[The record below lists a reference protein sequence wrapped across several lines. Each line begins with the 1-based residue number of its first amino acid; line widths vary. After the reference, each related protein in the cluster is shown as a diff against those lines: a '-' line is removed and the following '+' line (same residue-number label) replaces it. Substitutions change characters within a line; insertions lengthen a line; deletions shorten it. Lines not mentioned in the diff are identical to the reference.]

1 MEEIEKE
8 ANKYLEEE
16 DKGNSATL
24 EKIDEICE
32 QYRNENENKNKK
44 IADLDEWNISD
55 FFGINDLERIKQTP
69 EYIIEKI
76 LIKFK
81 NFINFNEYFFIMKP
95 KEISEENKNNKKEQK
110 GEKKEKDNIFNK
122 KEEHKE
128 MESFEITNSTK
139 KNQNKSNEGT
149 KKKTK
154 GEEKKKISIKNF
166 KTISPNKKLSN
177 SMISIQ
183 SLDIYKNN
191 LNIYA
196 EEKHEK
202 VNNFNN
208 KISNSLS
215 HKKDKKSFSLNIK
228 NFSDSSGS
236 NKPNKFLHRQ
246 KDYTNNNDSSIN
258 KFNINIS
265 SNESSSKKKDIS
277 SITKNKLKNNSI
289 NISSENK
296 GSSEYYNFQLTDSQD
311 YININRNNNNKE
323 ENKKKENMN
332 IYKLRFFKEKLNLE
346 EGENLSGK
354 AYEEYARKVL
364 KLMFIL
370 SLKNVP
376 DFKNPQN
383 IVTEHIIDFYKN
395 LLESGKIEKIDTP
408 IGSLIF
414 EESKKEKHF
423 EIDIVLEL
431 KKKEIIKF
439 VKKYGKIIFFENYFI
454 NENDNDINEEVTCY
468 MEIARNLVSQGK
480 EKLIQIKKY
489 IKIIKIMNNMRQIFS
504 DRKTYN
510 DILMPYKTSESTEK
524 IFSIITD
531 GNYEELKFVINEI
544 VIPKLNEEPDYEE
557 IKKKIE
563 IILNE
568 NPNLFEEV
576 ENKDSLIDNIYYVLE
591 IFYHLKINKIKFCL
605 IYIGEICESK
615 YNLTNVLMKLKN
627 DGCLNDK
634 GEKLL
639 INDTK
644 KKNDRFL
651 ELKSIYKKIKNIILE
666 FEKKCENYIE
676 FSRESVDKIFDK
688 FDYNIFDF
696 AHYISQMKFEFNAY
710 IFYNNKDEFE
720 SLKKDYK
727 NIATYFKKYFK
738 LKIKQFQLNG
748 NNLRNILNYIEQDI
762 YSLYFLFFEEKSILK
777 IDPSIFRYKNMFV
790 FQINKNKESQI
801 YLPFKTDKLIE
812 QMSIESKFR
821 DAINQDI
828 KNNLPFYL
836 KPQILMPTNLESKL
850 LNDLKIIFK
859 VKGNINIKD
868 YLEKL
873 KFEIPKEKED
883 ELLNYIDKITE
894 ILKIKDSSEIKDIF
908 TKNLNKLILNL
919 LSKHIYF
926 IFVHKIGKHFRNK
939 YEEELSKSIENFN
952 KSKKYLIK

>member
-69 EYIIEKI
+69 EYYIEKI

-81 NFINFNEYFFIMKP
+81 NFINFNEYFFIMKS

-166 KTISPNKKLSN
+166 KTISPNKKRSN

-236 NKPNKFLHRQ
+236 NKPNKFIHRQ
-246 KDYTNNNDSSIN
+246 KDYTNNNDSRIN

-277 SITKNKLKNNSI
+277 SITKNKLKNNSS

-431 KKKEIIKF
+431 KKNEIIKF
-439 VKKYGKIIFFENYFI
+439 VKKYGKIIFLENYFI

-468 MEIARNLVSQGK
+468 MEIARNLISQGK

-489 IKIIKIMNNMRQIFS
+489 IKIIKIMNNMRQILS

-605 IYIGEICESK
+605 IYIGEICESE

-644 KKNDRFL
+644 KMNDRFL
-651 ELKSIYKKIKNIILE
+651 EFKNIYKKIKNIILE
-666 FEKKCENYIE
+666 FEKKCENYIA

-696 AHYISQMKFEFNAY
+696 THYISQMKFEFNAY

-762 YSLYFLFFEEKSILK
+762 YNLYFLFFEEKSIQK

-790 FQINKNKESQI
+790 FQINKNKENQI

-812 QMSIESKFR
+812 QMNIESIFR

-836 KPQILMPTNLESKL
+836 KPQILIPTNLESKL
-850 LNDLKIIFK
+850 INDLKIIFK

-868 YLEKL
+868 FLEKL

-908 TKNLNKLILNL
+908 TKNLKKLILNL

>member
-1 MEEIEKE
+1 
-8 ANKYLEEE
+8 
-16 DKGNSATL
+16 
-24 EKIDEICE
+24 
-32 QYRNENENKNKK
+32 
-44 IADLDEWNISD
+44 
-55 FFGINDLERIKQTP
+55 
-69 EYIIEKI
+69 
-76 LIKFK
+76 
-81 NFINFNEYFFIMKP
+81 
-95 KEISEENKNNKKEQK
+95 
-110 GEKKEKDNIFNK
+110 
-122 KEEHKE
+122 
-128 MESFEITNSTK
+128 
-139 KNQNKSNEGT
+139 
-149 KKKTK
+149 
-154 GEEKKKISIKNF
+154 
-166 KTISPNKKLSN
+166 
-177 SMISIQ
+177 
-183 SLDIYKNN
+183 
-191 LNIYA
+191 
-196 EEKHEK
+196 
-202 VNNFNN
+202 
-208 KISNSLS
+208 
-215 HKKDKKSFSLNIK
+215 
-228 NFSDSSGS
+228 
-236 NKPNKFLHRQ
+236 
-246 KDYTNNNDSSIN
+246 
-258 KFNINIS
+258 
-265 SNESSSKKKDIS
+265 
-277 SITKNKLKNNSI
+277 
-289 NISSENK
+289 
-296 GSSEYYNFQLTDSQD
+296 
-311 YININRNNNNKE
+311 
-323 ENKKKENMN
+323 MN

-439 VKKYGKIIFFENYFI
+439 VKKYGKIIFLENYFI

-468 MEIARNLVSQGK
+468 MEIARNLISQGK

-489 IKIIKIMNNMRQIFS
+489 IKIIKIMNNMRQIIS

-510 DILMPYKTSESTEK
+510 DILIPYKALVSTEK

-544 VIPKLNEEPDYEE
+544 VIPKLNKEPDYEE

-568 NPNLFEEV
+568 NPYLFEEV

-634 GEKLL
+634 GGKLL
-639 INDTK
+639 INYTK

-651 ELKSIYKKIKNIILE
+651 ELKSIYQKIKNIILE
-666 FEKKCENYIE
+666 FEKKCENYIA
-676 FSRESVDKIFDK
+676 FSRERVDKIFDK

-710 IFYNNKDEFE
+710 IFYNNNDEFE

-738 LKIKQFQLNG
+738 LKIKQFQLND

-790 FQINKNKESQI
+790 FQINKNKESQM

-836 KPQILMPTNLESKL
+836 KPQMLMPTNLESKL

>member
-95 KEISEENKNNKKEQK
+95 KEISEENKNKKKEKK

-166 KTISPNKKLSN
+166 KTISPNKKRSN

-215 HKKDKKSFSLNIK
+215 HKKDIKSFSLNIK

-277 SITKNKLKNNSI
+277 SITKNKLKNNSS

-408 IGSLIF
+408 IGS
-414 EESKKEKHF
+414 
-423 EIDIVLEL
+423 
-431 KKKEIIKF
+431 
-439 VKKYGKIIFFENYFI
+439 
-454 NENDNDINEEVTCY
+454 
-468 MEIARNLVSQGK
+468 
-480 EKLIQIKKY
+480 
-489 IKIIKIMNNMRQIFS
+489 
-504 DRKTYN
+504 
-510 DILMPYKTSESTEK
+510 
-524 IFSIITD
+524 
-531 GNYEELKFVINEI
+531 
-544 VIPKLNEEPDYEE
+544 
-557 IKKKIE
+557 
-563 IILNE
+563 
-568 NPNLFEEV
+568 
-576 ENKDSLIDNIYYVLE
+576 
-591 IFYHLKINKIKFCL
+591 
-605 IYIGEICESK
+605 
-615 YNLTNVLMKLKN
+615 
-627 DGCLNDK
+627 
-634 GEKLL
+634 
-639 INDTK
+639 
-644 KKNDRFL
+644 
-651 ELKSIYKKIKNIILE
+651 
-666 FEKKCENYIE
+666 
-676 FSRESVDKIFDK
+676 
-688 FDYNIFDF
+688 
-696 AHYISQMKFEFNAY
+696 
-710 IFYNNKDEFE
+710 
-720 SLKKDYK
+720 
-727 NIATYFKKYFK
+727 
-738 LKIKQFQLNG
+738 
-748 NNLRNILNYIEQDI
+748 
-762 YSLYFLFFEEKSILK
+762 
-777 IDPSIFRYKNMFV
+777 
-790 FQINKNKESQI
+790 
-801 YLPFKTDKLIE
+801 
-812 QMSIESKFR
+812 
-821 DAINQDI
+821 
-828 KNNLPFYL
+828 
-836 KPQILMPTNLESKL
+836 
-850 LNDLKIIFK
+850 
-859 VKGNINIKD
+859 
-868 YLEKL
+868 
-873 KFEIPKEKED
+873 
-883 ELLNYIDKITE
+883 
-894 ILKIKDSSEIKDIF
+894 
-908 TKNLNKLILNL
+908 
-919 LSKHIYF
+919 
-926 IFVHKIGKHFRNK
+926 
-939 YEEELSKSIENFN
+939 
-952 KSKKYLIK
+952 

>member
-69 EYIIEKI
+69 EYYIEKI

-81 NFINFNEYFFIMKP
+81 NFINFNEYFFIMKS

-215 HKKDKKSFSLNIK
+215 HKKDIKSFSLNIK

-246 KDYTNNNDSSIN
+246 KDYTNNNDSRIN

-277 SITKNKLKNNSI
+277 SITKNKLKNNSS

-431 KKKEIIKF
+431 KKNEIIKF
-439 VKKYGKIIFFENYFI
+439 VKKYGKIIFLENYFI

-563 IILNE
+563 ITLNE
-568 NPNLFEEV
+568 KPNLFEEV

-615 YNLTNVLMKLKN
+615 YNLTKVLMKLKN

-644 KKNDRFL
+644 KMNDRFL
-651 ELKSIYKKIKNIILE
+651 EFKNIYKKIKNIILE
-666 FEKKCENYIE
+666 FEKKCENYIA

-696 AHYISQMKFEFNAY
+696 THYITQMKFEFNAY

-762 YSLYFLFFEEKSILK
+762 YNLYFLFFEEKSIQK

-790 FQINKNKESQI
+790 FQINKNKENQI

-812 QMSIESKFR
+812 QMNIESIFR

-836 KPQILMPTNLESKL
+836 KPQILIPTNLESKL
-850 LNDLKIIFK
+850 INDLKIIFK

-868 YLEKL
+868 FLEKL

>member
-16 DKGNSATL
+16 DKGNSAIL

-95 KEISEENKNNKKEQK
+95 KEISEENKNKKKEKK

-166 KTISPNKKLSN
+166 KTISPNKKRSN

-215 HKKDKKSFSLNIK
+215 HKKDIKSFSLNIK

-289 NISSENK
+289 IISSENK

-439 VKKYGKIIFFENYFI
+439 VKKYGKIIFLENYFI

-468 MEIARNLVSQGK
+468 MEIARNLISQGK

-489 IKIIKIMNNMRQIFS
+489 IKIIKIMNNMRQIIS

-510 DILMPYKTSESTEK
+510 DILIPYKTSESTEK
-524 IFSIITD
+524 IFLIITD

-544 VIPKLNEEPDYEE
+544 VIPKLNKEPDYEE

-568 NPNLFEEV
+568 NPYLFEEV

-634 GEKLL
+634 GGKLL
-639 INDTK
+639 INYTK

-651 ELKSIYKKIKNIILE
+651 ELKSIYQKIKNIILE
-666 FEKKCENYIE
+666 FEKKCENYIA
-676 FSRESVDKIFDK
+676 FSRERVDKIFDK

-710 IFYNNKDEFE
+710 IFYNNNDEFE

-738 LKIKQFQLNG
+738 LKIKQFQLND

-790 FQINKNKESQI
+790 FQINKNKESQM

-836 KPQILMPTNLESKL
+836 KPQMLMPTNLESKL

>member
-95 KEISEENKNNKKEQK
+95 KEISEENKNKKKEKK

-166 KTISPNKKLSN
+166 KTISPNKKRSN

-277 SITKNKLKNNSI
+277 SITKNKLKNNSS

-431 KKKEIIKF
+431 KKNEIIKF
-439 VKKYGKIIFFENYFI
+439 VKKYGKIIFLENYFI

-468 MEIARNLVSQGK
+468 MEIARNLISQGK

-489 IKIIKIMNNMRQIFS
+489 IKIIKIMNNMRQILS

-563 IILNE
+563 ITLNE
-568 NPNLFEEV
+568 KPNLFEEV

-615 YNLTNVLMKLKN
+615 YNLTKVLMKLKN

-644 KKNDRFL
+644 KMNDRFL
-651 ELKSIYKKIKNIILE
+651 EFKNIYKKIKNIILE
-666 FEKKCENYIE
+666 FEKKCENYIT

-696 AHYISQMKFEFNAY
+696 THYISQMKFEFNAY

-762 YSLYFLFFEEKSILK
+762 YNLYFLFFEEKSIQK

-790 FQINKNKESQI
+790 FQINKNKENQI

-812 QMSIESKFR
+812 QMNIESIFR

-836 KPQILMPTNLESKL
+836 KPQILIPTNLESKL
-850 LNDLKIIFK
+850 INDLKIIFK

-868 YLEKL
+868 FLEKL

>member
-95 KEISEENKNNKKEQK
+95 KEISEENKNKKKEKK

-215 HKKDKKSFSLNIK
+215 HKKDIKSFSLNIK

-277 SITKNKLKNNSI
+277 SITKNKLKNNSS

-346 EGENLSGK
+346 EGENSSGK

-563 IILNE
+563 ITLNE
-568 NPNLFEEV
+568 KPNLFEEV

-644 KKNDRFL
+644 KMNDRFL
-651 ELKSIYKKIKNIILE
+651 EFKNIYKKIKNIILE
-666 FEKKCENYIE
+666 FEKKCENYIA

-696 AHYISQMKFEFNAY
+696 THYITQMKFEFNAY

-762 YSLYFLFFEEKSILK
+762 YNLYFLFFEEKSIQK

-812 QMSIESKFR
+812 QMNIESIFR

-850 LNDLKIIFK
+850 INDLKIIFK

-868 YLEKL
+868 FLEKL

>member
-81 NFINFNEYFFIMKP
+81 NFINFNEYFFIMKS

-166 KTISPNKKLSN
+166 KTISPNKKRSN

-277 SITKNKLKNNSI
+277 SITKNKLKNNSS

-439 VKKYGKIIFFENYFI
+439 VKKYGKIIFLENYFI

-468 MEIARNLVSQGK
+468 MEIARNLISQGK

-563 IILNE
+563 ITLNE
-568 NPNLFEEV
+568 KPNLFEEV

-644 KKNDRFL
+644 KMNDRFL
-651 ELKSIYKKIKNIILE
+651 EFKNIYKKIKNIILE
-666 FEKKCENYIE
+666 FEKKCENYIT

-696 AHYISQMKFEFNAY
+696 THYISQMKFEFNAY

-762 YSLYFLFFEEKSILK
+762 YNLYFLFFEEKSIQK

-790 FQINKNKESQI
+790 FQINKNKENQI

-812 QMSIESKFR
+812 QMNIESIFR

-836 KPQILMPTNLESKL
+836 KPQILIPTNLESKL
-850 LNDLKIIFK
+850 INDLKIIFK

-868 YLEKL
+868 FLEKL

>member
-95 KEISEENKNNKKEQK
+95 KEISEENKNKKKEKK

-166 KTISPNKKLSN
+166 KTISPNKKRSN

-215 HKKDKKSFSLNIK
+215 HKKDIKSFSLNIK

-236 NKPNKFLHRQ
+236 NKPNKFIHRQ
-246 KDYTNNNDSSIN
+246 KDYTNNNDSRIN

-277 SITKNKLKNNSI
+277 SITKNKLKNNSS

-431 KKKEIIKF
+431 KKNEIIKF
-439 VKKYGKIIFFENYFI
+439 VKKYGKIIFLENYFI

-468 MEIARNLVSQGK
+468 MEIARNLISQGK

-489 IKIIKIMNNMRQIFS
+489 IKIIKIMNNMRQILS

-563 IILNE
+563 ITLNE
-568 NPNLFEEV
+568 KPNLFEEV

-605 IYIGEICESK
+605 IYIGEICESE

-644 KKNDRFL
+644 KMNDRFL
-651 ELKSIYKKIKNIILE
+651 EFKNIYKKIKNIILE
-666 FEKKCENYIE
+666 FEKKCENYIA

-696 AHYISQMKFEFNAY
+696 THYISQMKFEFNAY

-762 YSLYFLFFEEKSILK
+762 YNLYFLFFEEKSIQK

-790 FQINKNKESQI
+790 FQINKNKENQI

-812 QMSIESKFR
+812 QMNIESIFR

-850 LNDLKIIFK
+850 INDLKIIFK

-868 YLEKL
+868 FLEKL

-908 TKNLNKLILNL
+908 TKNLKKLILNL